1 MGGKRKEAMKRES
14 KTSKAIPA
22 VLLVVVVIAVSN
34 WAFAQGGSISGSVQ
48 DLSNN
53 QGIQGVTITV
63 KDASTSALAG
73 TTTTDASGNY
83 SVGISSLGDY
93 TLLASKPG
101 YDNMSASD
109 VIELSDTTPNRT
121 VSIYMSQKA
130 WLKYTP
136 KVPKPVLSWETG
148 AGKSYLIPAL
158 EIPGFILALNG
169 FDRLVF
175 GNEVEGG
182 KKVYSTN
189 LSTFW
194 DHVVHGPWEFDE
206 GALKVNQLNHL
217 YSGSIYYG
225 FARSAGLSFWESSVY
240 TFVGSFLWETAGETT
255 PPSVNDQVASGIAGS
270 FFGEPLFRMASLLIE
285 GGGGE
290 PRFWR
295 ELGAAVLSPPT
306 GLNRLV
312 FGDRFKTVFPSHD
325 PPVFQRLRLGASVN
339 AHLSDRSGS
348 STINRT
354 EASADYSMSYGLPG
368 KSDYSY
374 TRPFDYFH
382 LELNAVS
389 SAKNPLD
396 TFITR
401 GLLLGKKYEAG
412 NAYRGVWGLY
422 GNYDYISPPSFR
434 LWSTAASLGTTAQWW
449 LAPAVALQGTALGGI
464 GYGAAGN
471 VAGIGERDY
480 HYGAAGQGL
489 LALRLILGDVA
500 MLDATG
506 HQYYIS
512 GLGSTET
519 RGSETIGRL
528 NVGLTVRIYGHH
540 AFGIQYIASSRN
552 AHYPDRADSHQTVGT
567 FGLVYTLLSDTRF
580 GVVEW
585 RDVGSRSA
593 GKKDSRH
600 VGVGSGSTS
609 WYLE

>member
-1 MGGKRKEAMKRES
+1 MGGKRKEAMRRAS

-22 VLLVVVVIAVSN
+22 VLLVAVVIAVSN
-34 WAFAQGGSISGSVQ
+34 WAFAQGGSISGSVK
-48 DLSNN
+48 DLSSN

-63 KDASTSALAG
+63 KDASASALGG

-83 SVGISSLGDY
+83 SVDISSLGDY

-101 YDNMSASD
+101 YDNVSAPE

-130 WLKYTP
+130 WLKYRP
-136 KVPKPVLSWETG
+136 KAPRPVLSWETG
-148 AGKSYLIPAL
+148 VGKSYLIPAL

-169 FDRLVF
+169 FDRLVY
-175 GNEVEGG
+175 GNDVYEG

-206 GALKVNQLNHL
+206 GAFEVSQLAHV
-217 YSGSIYYG
+217 YSGTIYYG
-225 FARSAGLSFWESSVY
+225 FARSAGLNFWESSAY
-240 TFVGSFLWETAGETT
+240 TFVGSFLWETAGETM
-255 PPSVNDQVASGIAGS
+255 PPSVNDQVVSGIAGS
-270 FFGEPLFRMASLLIE
+270 FFGEVLFRMASLLLE

-290 PRFWR
+290 PGFWR

-306 GLNRLV
+306 GFNRLV
-312 FGDRFKTVFPSHD
+312 FGDRFKAVFPSHD
-325 PPVFQRLRLGASVN
+325 PALFQRLRLGASVN
-339 AHLSDRSGS
+339 THLSNRGGS

-354 EASADYSMSYGLPG
+354 EATADYSMSYGLPG
-368 KSDYSY
+368 KPNYSY

-382 LELNAVS
+382 FEVTAVS
-389 SAKNPLD
+389 SPKNPIEN
-396 TFITR
+396 FITR

-422 GNYDYISPPSFR
+422 GSYDYISPPSFR
-434 LWSTAASLGTTAQWW
+434 LWITAASLGTTAQWW

-464 GYGAAGN
+464 GYGAVGT
-471 VAGIGERDY
+471 VAGIGQHDY

-489 LALRLILGDVA
+489 LALRLILDDVA

-506 HQYYIS
+506 YQYYIS
-512 GLGSTET
+512 DLGSTET
-519 RGSETIGRL
+519 RGRETIDRL

-540 AFGIQYIASSRN
+540 GLGIQYTASSRN
-552 AHYPDRADSHQTVGT
+552 ANYPDRANSRQTEGT
-567 FGLVYTLLSDTRF
+567 FSLVYTLLSDTRF

-585 RDVGSRSA
+585 RDVGSR
-593 GKKDSRH
+593 
-600 VGVGSGSTS
+600 
-609 WYLE
+609 

>member
-225 FARSAGLSFWESSVY
+225 FARSAGL
-240 TFVGSFLWETAGETT
+240 TF
-255 PPSVNDQVASGIAGS
+255 
-270 FFGEPLFRMASLLIE
+270 
-285 GGGGE
+285 
-290 PRFWR
+290 
-295 ELGAAVLSPPT
+295 
-306 GLNRLV
+306 
-312 FGDRFKTVFPSHD
+312 
-325 PPVFQRLRLGASVN
+325 
-339 AHLSDRSGS
+339 
-348 STINRT
+348 
-354 EASADYSMSYGLPG
+354 
-368 KSDYSY
+368 
-374 TRPFDYFH
+374 
-382 LELNAVS
+382 
-389 SAKNPLD
+389 
-396 TFITR
+396 
-401 GLLLGKKYEAG
+401 
-412 NAYRGVWGLY
+412 
-422 GNYDYISPPSFR
+422 
-434 LWSTAASLGTTAQWW
+434 
-449 LAPAVALQGTALGGI
+449 
-464 GYGAAGN
+464 
-471 VAGIGERDY
+471 
-480 HYGAAGQGL
+480 
-489 LALRLILGDVA
+489 
-500 MLDATG
+500 
-506 HQYYIS
+506 
-512 GLGSTET
+512 
-519 RGSETIGRL
+519 
-528 NVGLTVRIYGHH
+528 
-540 AFGIQYIASSRN
+540 
-552 AHYPDRADSHQTVGT
+552 
-567 FGLVYTLLSDTRF
+567 
-580 GVVEW
+580 
-585 RDVGSRSA
+585 
-593 GKKDSRH
+593 
-600 VGVGSGSTS
+600 
-609 WYLE
+609 